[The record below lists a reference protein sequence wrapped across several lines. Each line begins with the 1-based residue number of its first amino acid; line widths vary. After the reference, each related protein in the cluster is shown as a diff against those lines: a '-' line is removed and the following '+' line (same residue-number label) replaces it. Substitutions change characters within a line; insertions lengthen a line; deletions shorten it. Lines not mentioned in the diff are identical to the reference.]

1 MSATVGEGPVLAGE
15 RVRLRPARDEDA
27 RHLMRW
33 AAIPE
38 FAWYQWGR
46 APGRFPDPGAAIA
59 FIARFVE
66 PDGRLFMI
74 ELDDRPIGFANYR
87 DWRPKPRSA
96 EIGIGIGEPDLWS
109 RGLGR
114 DALSTLVRHLVEDLG
129 AHRISLSV
137 LSFNDRAIASY
148 KACGFEV
155 EGIERDGV
163 LTDRGTYADD
173 VRMAYLSGRVRPAFD
188 PRPVTLRGRHV
199 VLEPLR
205 MEHAPA
211 LYGAVRE
218 PGIWTHLGRTPPVS
232 VAEMERYVRDA
243 LDLQIT
249 GEHMPWTTRRAADGA
264 VIGTT
269 RYGAID
275 RADRSVEIGWTILTA
290 DARRTAANTEA
301 KYLQLRHAF
310 ETLGALRVWLKTDVR
325 NERSRRA
332 IERIGG
338 RLDGII
344 RNERVMPNG
353 SVRDACYYSFI
364 EREWPD
370 ARRHLEALL
379 ARPG

>member
-1 MSATVGEGPVLAGE
+1 MSVADAGRVLVGE
-15 RVRLRPARDEDA
+15 RVRLRPARDDDA
-27 RHLMRW
+27 HLLVRW
-33 AAIPE
+33 AAVPE
-38 FAWYQWGR
+38 FAWHQWGR
-46 APGRFPDPGAAIA
+46 APGRFGDPGAAIA

-66 PDGRLFMI
+66 PDGRLFII
-74 ELDDRPIGFANYR
+74 ERDGRPIGFANYR

-96 EIGIGIGEPDLWS
+96 EVGIGIGEPDLWS
-109 RGLGR
+109 QGLGR
-114 DALSTLVRHLVEDLG
+114 DALTALVRHLVEDLG

-148 KACGFEV
+148 KSCGFVV

-173 VRMAYLSGRVRPAFD
+173 VRMAYLAGRVPPSFD
-188 PRPVTLRGRHV
+188 PRPVTLGGRHV

-211 LYGAVRE
+211 LFGAVRE
-218 PGIWTHLGRTPPVS
+218 PEIWTHLSGAAPGS

-243 LDLQIT
+243 LDLQIV
-249 GEHMPWTTRRAADGA
+249 GEHLPWVTRRASDGA

-275 RADRSVEIGWTILTA
+275 RSNRSVEIGWTMLTA
-290 DARRTAANTEA
+290 GARRTAANTEA

-338 RLDGII
+338 TLDGIV
-344 RNERVMPNG
+344 RNERILPSG
-353 SVRDACYYSFI
+353 RVRDACYYSFVD
-364 EREWPD
+364 REWPD
-370 ARRHLEALL
+370 GRRHLEALL